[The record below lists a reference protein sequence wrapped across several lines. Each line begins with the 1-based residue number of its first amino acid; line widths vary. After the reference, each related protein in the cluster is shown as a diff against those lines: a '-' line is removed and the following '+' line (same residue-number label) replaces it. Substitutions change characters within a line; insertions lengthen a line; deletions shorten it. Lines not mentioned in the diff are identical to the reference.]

1 VAVNWTDNLKFDYQT
16 IVTIYFGT
24 YHEKHQKRKKNKS
37 TKQKQKQKQK
47 QTNKQ
52 IQRKNTK

>member
-37 TKQKQKQKQK
+37 TKQKQKQKQTNK
-47 QTNKQ
+47 QTN
-52 IQRKNTK
+52 TKEKY